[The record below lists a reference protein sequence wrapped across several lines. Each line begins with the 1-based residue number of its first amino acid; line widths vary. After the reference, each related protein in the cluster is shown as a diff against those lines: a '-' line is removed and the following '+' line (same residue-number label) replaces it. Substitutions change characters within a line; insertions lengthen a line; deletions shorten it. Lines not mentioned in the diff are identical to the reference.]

1 MVARGDSTRMESTT
15 KPDTSPRRARLFRPP
30 DEVIDAVALQRALE
44 ARDPSWETARYDHPL
59 PRRAAAAFEV
69 AREIF
74 G

>member
-1 MVARGDSTRMESTT
+1 VGDSTRMESTR
-15 KPDTSPRRARLFRPP
+15 KPNATARRPRSVFRPP
-30 DEVIDAVALQRALE
+30 DEVIDAGALQRALE
-44 ARDPSWETARYDHPL
+44 ARNPSWQTERYDHPL

>member
-1 MVARGDSTRMESTT
+1 MESTK
-15 KPDTSPRRARLFRPP
+15 KPPKSPQPPRFVLRPP
-30 DEVIDAVALQRALE
+30 DEVIDARALHRAIE
-44 ARDPSWETARYDHPL
+44 ARNPSWETARYDHPL